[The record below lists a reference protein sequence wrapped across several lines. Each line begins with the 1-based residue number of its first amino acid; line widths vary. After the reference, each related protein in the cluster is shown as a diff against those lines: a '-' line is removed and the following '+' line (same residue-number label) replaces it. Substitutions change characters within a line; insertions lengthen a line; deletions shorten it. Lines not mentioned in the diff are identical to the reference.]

1 MLQQQHACLWCVV
14 CVLVRV
20 YMLCARV
27 TVPVT
32 RTAHIYPPIYTSRL
46 RLQHEVI
53 LQNNRD
59 FHHLAAMLCSMEH
72 LDPKAYAD
80 VPDHFKTGL
89 MNRQQFNEIRAG
101 RTQEQRQ
108 ARLDQL
114 AATNMLFR
122 PYSDTEFAAA
132 KAQTQAEVGAIIA
145 ADRMIYIGTS
155 KHDGVPLDDEIA
167 RWARVDLVIERRDGK
182 KIKTRG
188 DLESLGF
195 VVVIL
200 HTSTFMFNIRCL
212 ETYLHGTFQ
221 HDNRC
226 LWQNIGASSYSLSDE
241 AIQVW
246 NPLTTPPS
254 TTFSLSCVTVCYR
267 TNWTTQESANFL
279 RYTRR

>member
-1 MLQQQHACLWCVV
+1 
-14 CVLVRV
+14 
-20 YMLCARV
+20 
-27 TVPVT
+27 
-32 RTAHIYPPIYTSRL
+32 
-46 RLQHEVI
+46 
-53 LQNNRD
+53 
-59 FHHLAAMLCSMEH
+59 
-72 LDPKAYAD
+72 
-80 VPDHFKTGL
+80 
-89 MNRQQFNEIRAG
+89 
-101 RTQEQRQ
+101 
-108 ARLDQL
+108 
-114 AATNMLFR
+114 
-122 PYSDTEFAAA
+122 
-132 KAQTQAEVGAIIA
+132 
-145 ADRMIYIGTS
+145 MIYIGTS

-226 LWQNIGASSYSLSDE
+226 LWQNIGAGSYSLSDE